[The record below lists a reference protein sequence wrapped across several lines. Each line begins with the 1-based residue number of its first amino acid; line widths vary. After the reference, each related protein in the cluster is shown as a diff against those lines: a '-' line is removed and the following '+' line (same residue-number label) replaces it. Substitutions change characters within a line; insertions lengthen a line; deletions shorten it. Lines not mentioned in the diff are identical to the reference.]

1 MLTLAAGSKP
11 VDSGGGDPLAKLAVP
26 PPETARPSQP
36 KKKKKAP
43 EGVLGLA
50 ASAEPLQRPG
60 PVTVFAAQPGPV
72 TLLQPSP
79 SSPQPNAPVSA
90 SVPLSTAPMPAV
102 MPEGLDWICEV
113 CMRKFSSEE
122 ALRKHEQLS
131 ELHKQNLMKLGT

>member
-1 MLTLAAGSKP
+1 MRDKVGASHAC
-11 VDSGGGDPLAKLAVP
+11 
-26 PPETARPSQP
+26 Q
-36 KKKKKAP
+36 
-43 EGVLGLA
+43 